1 MVQFTSILGAALTP
15 ITLISGVGLI
25 LLSLVNRIGRTT
37 DRTRLLIKE
46 IEICADSHVRER
58 KIHEVKIIHR
68 RSYMIRNAMISI
80 IISLTCSS
88 LLVFLMIAS
97 NFLQLNFY
105 ALASSLLIVSVSGI
119 IVSCIFF
126 LIEVILALEAIEYEV
141 QGIIH

>member
-1 MVQFTSILGAALTP
+1 
-15 ITLISGVGLI
+15 
-25 LLSLVNRIGRTT
+25 
-37 DRTRLLIKE
+37 
-46 IEICADSHVRER
+46 
-58 KIHEVKIIHR
+58 
-68 RSYMIRNAMISI
+68 MISI